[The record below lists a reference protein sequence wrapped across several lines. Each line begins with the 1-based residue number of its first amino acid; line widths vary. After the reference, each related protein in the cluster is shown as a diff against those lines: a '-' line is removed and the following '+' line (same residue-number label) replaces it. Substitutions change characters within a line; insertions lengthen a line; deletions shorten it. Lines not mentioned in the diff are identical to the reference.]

1 MNSRKKMVLIYL
13 TIKWQC
19 NVLKKLQEK
28 AKKDL
33 SGVMQT
39 QISLPFIS
47 AGAAGPLH
55 LELSLTRAKFDEIT
69 RDLVV
74 ATEGPVRQAL
84 SDAGMQPSE
93 IDQVLLVGGST
104 RIPAVQESVKR
115 LLGKE
120 PNKSVNPVK
129 LYLWVLL
136 SKVELSLVTLK
147 MSYY

>member
-1 MNSRKKMVLIYL
+1 
-13 TIKWQC
+13 
-19 NVLKKLQEK
+19 
-28 AKKDL
+28 
-33 SGVMQT
+33 MQT

-120 PNKSVNPVK
+120 PNNQ
-129 LYLWVLL
+129 
-136 SKVELSLVTLK
+136 
-147 MSYY
+147 

>member
-1 MNSRKKMVLIYL
+1 MNSRKKNSIDLSND
-13 TIKWQC
+13 KWQC
-19 NVLKKLQEK
+19 NDIKEAAEK

-74 ATEGPVRQAL
+74 AT
-84 SDAGMQPSE
+84 
-93 IDQVLLVGGST
+93 
-104 RIPAVQESVKR
+104 
-115 LLGKE
+115 
-120 PNKSVNPVK
+120 
-129 LYLWVLL
+129 
-136 SKVELSLVTLK
+136 
-147 MSYY
+147 